1 MQRGGIHGN
10 PGSGNHPKKG
20 PPTGTVTLKDIS
32 GSSLPDQIHTRN
44 QHTKRRG
51 REESGKGSKNLQRFP
66 SMSSANDLERT
77 AHVVQ

>member
-44 QHTKRRG
+44 QHTKRGGG
-51 REESGKGSKNLQRFP
+51 RRVGKGAKICKDSP
-66 SMSSANDLERT
+66 A
-77 AHVVQ
+77 